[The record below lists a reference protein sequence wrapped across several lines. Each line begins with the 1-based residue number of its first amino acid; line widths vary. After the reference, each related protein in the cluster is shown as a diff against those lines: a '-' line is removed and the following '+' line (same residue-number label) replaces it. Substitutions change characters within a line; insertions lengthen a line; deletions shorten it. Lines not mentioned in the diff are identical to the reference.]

1 MWSRRSFFQMTGGVG
16 ATALALQE
24 IANASASLGA
34 LADRSAEEIAE
45 DELHWREIQQ
55 AFMLDRTMIN
65 FNNGASC
72 PSPTIVHEAY
82 KNYLDMTN
90 LVPVYYR
97 GLIQEKLETVRRG
110 LASEFGCD
118 PEEMAITRGASES
131 LQIAQNGIDLEPGDE
146 VLTTVQDYSRMLTTW
161 GQRVRRDGIQVKR
174 INFPV
179 PTNEQDLYE
188 RFERAITPRTKV
200 MHFCHITNLTGQL
213 FPVKRLSRLARERR
227 ILTIVDGAH
236 AFAHFPFTLRDLEC
250 DYYGTS
256 LHKWLFAPVGTG
268 FLYVRRELVEKTWP
282 LTAAPAH
289 RDADIRK
296 FEEIGNSP
304 AGAKAAIAEA
314 LAFHHALGAERKAAR
329 LRYITMRWADRLK
342 QHRRIIIHSNLEP
355 GQTWALACVAIDGVD
370 SSALAAHLWGQHRII
385 VSVVGRE
392 DPSDASLSYRGLRI
406 TPNIYTTLREVDTFV
421 DAMEDVAERGLPV

>member
-1 MWSRRSFFQMTGGVG
+1 MWNRRSFFHLAGGMG
-16 ATALALQE
+16 ASALGLQQL
-24 IANASASLGA
+24 ANASAA
-34 LADRSAEEIAE
+34 FADRSADEIAQ

-55 AFMLDRTMIN
+55 AFRVDRTLIN

-72 PSPTIVHEAY
+72 PSPTIVHEAF
-82 KNYLDMTN
+82 KSYLDMTN
-90 LVPVYYR
+90 FAPVYYR

-110 LASEFGCD
+110 LAAEFGCD

-146 VLTTVQDYSRMLTTW
+146 ILTTVQDYSRMLTTW
-161 GQRVRRDGIQVKR
+161 EQRVRRDGVQVKR

-213 FPVKRLSRLARERR
+213 FPVRRLSRLARERG
-227 ILTIVDGAH
+227 ILTVVDGAH
-236 AFAHFPFTLRDLEC
+236 AFAHFPFTLSDLEC

-282 LTAAPAH
+282 LTAAPAR

-296 FEEIGNSP
+296 FEEIGNTP

-314 LAFHHALGAERKAAR
+314 LAFHHALGVERKAAR
-329 LRYITMRWADRLK
+329 LRYITLRWADRL
-342 QHRRIIIHSNLEP
+342 RENPRIIIHSNLEP
-355 GQTWALACVAIDGVD
+355 GQTWGLACVAIDGVD
-370 SSALAAHLWGQHRII
+370 SAALAAHLWDEHRII
-385 VSVVGRE
+385 VSVVGRDDPA
-392 DPSDASLSYRGLRI
+392 DPSMNYRGLRV
-406 TPNIYTTLREVDTFV
+406 TPNIYATLREVDIFSE
-421 DAMEDVAERGLPV
+421 AMEAVAQHGLPA

>member
-1 MWSRRSFFQMTGGVG
+1 
-16 ATALALQE
+16 LA
-24 IANASASLGA
+24 A
-34 LADRSAEEIAE
+34 
-45 DELHWREIQQ
+45 
-55 AFMLDRTMIN
+55 
-65 FNNGASC
+65 
-72 PSPTIVHEAY
+72 
-82 KNYLDMTN
+82 
-90 LVPVYYR
+90 
-97 GLIQEKLETVRRG
+97 
-110 LASEFGCD
+110 EFGCD

-161 GQRVRRDGIQVKR
+161 EQRVRRDGIKVKR
-174 INFPV
+174 VNFPV

-213 FPVKRLSRLARERR
+213 FPVKRLARLARERG

-236 AFAHFPFTLRDLEC
+236 AFAHFPFTLSDLEC

-268 FLYVRRELVEKTWP
+268 FLYVRRELVDKTWP
-282 LTAAPAH
+282 LTAAPAR

-342 QHRRIIIHSNLEP
+342 QHRRITIHSNLER
-355 GQTWALACVAIDGVD
+355 GQTWGLACVAVDGVD
-370 SSALAAHLWGQHRII
+370 SSALAAPLWDQRRII
-385 VSVVGRE
+385 VSAVGRD
-392 DPSDASLSYRGLRI
+392 DPSDPSLSYRGLRI

-421 DAMEDVAERGLPV
+421 DAMEEVAERGLPA